1 MDAPPTASAAN
12 EHRAPPSAAAAAVPK
27 PRTVATLQA
36 PRTAAGLRAILA
48 DALSTVSDAA
58 LDARA
63 PSRSCSSK
71 PASEAEAGDAA
82 CGPADASG
90 LSLSCVDSLEAARA
104 ERTREYARAHFRAL
118 KQAESA
124 RDSPDEDREAPAEVG
139 TEQ

>member
-1 MDAPPTASAAN
+1 MNVARRPP
-12 EHRAPPSAAAAAVPK
+12 AAAAAVPK
-27 PRTVATLQA
+27 LRTVAILQA
-36 PRTAAGLRAILA
+36 PRTSAGLRSILA

-71 PASEAEAGDAA
+71 PASEAEA

-139 TEQ
+139 AEQ

>member
-1 MDAPPTASAAN
+1 MRRRRHRPPVNIA
-12 EHRAPPSAAAAAVPK
+12 RRPSAAAAALPK
-27 PRTVATLQA
+27 ARTVATLQA

-71 PASEAEAGDAA
+71 PASEAEA

-124 RDSPDEDREAPAEVG
+124 RDSPDEDREAPAEAG
-139 TEQ
+139 AEQ

>member
-63 PSRSCSSK
+63 PSRSCSSE
-71 PASEAEAGDAA
+71 PASEAEA

-124 RDSPDEDREAPAEVG
+124 RDSPDEDREAPEEVG
-139 TEQ
+139 AEQ

>member
-12 EHRAPPSAAAAAVPK
+12 EYRTPPSAAAAALPK
-27 PRTVATLQA
+27 LRTVATLQA
-36 PRTAAGLRAILA
+36 PRTSAGLRAILA
-48 DALSTVSDAA
+48 DALSTVSYAA

-63 PSRSCSSK
+63 PSRSCSSNLK
-71 PASEAEAGDAA
+71 PASEAEA

-124 RDSPDEDREAPAEVG
+124 RDSPDEDQEAPAEVG